1 MSLTIKTFISCFLM
15 VFLSF
20 NSEGQTNINISNTN
34 LFGGEPYLAVN
45 PTNNQNLVAAWMDIV
60 FINGGFFMTIKTRAS
75 FDGGNSWSATFNQ
88 PHMSPTYG
96 SADPSMGFNSS
107 GLLYLSYIDYREA
120 PDSGGIYVTRSANGG
135 LSWDTPSMAFDMYD
149 HPTQRPID
157 RPWMVVDKSG
167 TSSDGTVYIT
177 TKPAPWINPPSR
189 NYYKVSTD
197 NGITW
202 SAIANVDGGIH
213 LVGSSISQPLAAP
226 AVTVGGDFVAVYPS
240 YVSSQNP
247 LPSFYLATSDDQGQ
261 TFNYQT
267 VYYGVPANS
276 NQNFKKG
283 YQLLTHP
290 SDATKMTFLTVE
302 ASNGDADIICRNTID
317 AGANWSTVSRIN
329 DDAIGNG
336 MAQDMVWGSYNETG
350 NLVVTWRDRRN
361 SNVSDFWGAGYD
373 FYYAVS
379 TDNGQTFAQNNKISS
394 QFIPFDS
401 LISENGNDF
410 MSNVY
415 RGDTLCTVWGDT
427 RSGKMQIYFTKTIAS
442 TNTTIGVSELNKDSY
457 NWTVSPNPT
466 SDYLKLEFQDNSFR
480 IITIIDEIGR
490 KVWNG
495 TANKKEVE
503 VSLTG
508 VSKGTYLVIVGEE
521 FRKIII
527 EK

>member
-1 MSLTIKTFISCFLM
+1 
-15 VFLSF
+15 
-20 NSEGQTNINISNTN
+20 
-34 LFGGEPYLAVN
+34 
-45 PTNNQNLVAAWMDIV
+45 
-60 FINGGFFMTIKTRAS
+60 
-75 FDGGNSWSATFNQ
+75 
-88 PHMSPTYG
+88 
-96 SADPSMGFNSS
+96 
-107 GLLYLSYIDYREA
+107 
-120 PDSGGIYVTRSANGG
+120 
-135 LSWDTPSMAFDMYD
+135 
-149 HPTQRPID
+149 
-157 RPWMVVDKSG
+157 
-167 TSSDGTVYIT
+167 
-177 TKPAPWINPPSR
+177 
-189 NYYKVSTD
+189 
-197 NGITW
+197 
-202 SAIANVDGGIH
+202 
-213 LVGSSISQPLAAP
+213 
-226 AVTVGGDFVAVYPS
+226 
-240 YVSSQNP
+240 
-247 LPSFYLATSDDQGQ
+247 
-261 TFNYQT
+261 
-267 VYYGVPANS
+267 
-276 NQNFKKG
+276 
-283 YQLLTHP
+283 
-290 SDATKMTFLTVE
+290 MTFLTVE

-466 SDYLKLEFQDNSFR
+466 SNYLKLEFQDNSFR

-490 KVWNG
+490 KVWYG